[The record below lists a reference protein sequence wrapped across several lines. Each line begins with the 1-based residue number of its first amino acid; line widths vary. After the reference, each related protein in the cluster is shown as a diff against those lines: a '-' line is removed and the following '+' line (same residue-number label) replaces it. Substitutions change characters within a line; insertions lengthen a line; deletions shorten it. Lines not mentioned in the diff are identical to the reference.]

1 MLRHSRLLPLG
12 GGREGATIHFYRL
25 APVQLARPNVVK
37 TAVSTVTTNL
47 MIWPISSFLFM
58 VLLLYEKHYSFSTS
72 FFAVSLT
79 LRPLSSAMVCLPV
92 PASMVRDG

>member
-1 MLRHSRLLPLG
+1 MLRHSRLLPPWGRPG
-12 GGREGATIHFYRL
+12 GGYYSLYRL

-79 LRPLSSAMVCLPV
+79 LRPLSSATVCLPV